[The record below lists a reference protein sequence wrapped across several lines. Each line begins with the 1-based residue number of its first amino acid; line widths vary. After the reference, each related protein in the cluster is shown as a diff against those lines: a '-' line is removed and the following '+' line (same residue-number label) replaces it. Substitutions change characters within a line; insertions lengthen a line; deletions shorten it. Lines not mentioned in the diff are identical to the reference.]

1 MGDIILK
8 TKKLTKKYGKDFAVN
23 NVDLELKQGDIYGLV
38 GKNGAGK
45 TTILRMISG
54 LSIPT
59 SGEIELFNEVSKAGL
74 NNSRTKLG
82 CMVETPSFFKYL
94 SAKKNL
100 EYYRLQRGVVEKECV
115 DKAIKMVGLEDV
127 GKKKFKNFSLGMKQR
142 LGLALAI
149 MTSPDLLILD
159 EPTNGLD
166 PTGIIELRE
175 LLLKFNRER
184 NTTIIISSHI
194 LSELSQLANTYGFIN
209 KGEFVEQ
216 ISAKNLEEKCRRYL
230 LIKVDDTSKATVI
243 IENKLGAME
252 YEVLNRNEIRLY
264 QHIDTPER
272 VSEALINNGIK
283 LFSINNSGVSL
294 EEYFVNLIGGNKH
307 D

>member
-45 TTILRMISG
+45 TTILRMVSG

-59 SGEIELFNEVSKAGL
+59 SGEIELFNETSKAGL
-74 NNSRTKLG
+74 NNSRSKIG
-82 CMVETPSFFKYL
+82 CMIETPSFFKYL

-115 DKAIKMVGLEDV
+115 DEAIKMVGLEEA

-216 ISAKNLEEKCRRYL
+216 ISAKNLEEKCRRHL

-243 IENKLGAME
+243 IENKLGVME

-264 QHIDTPER
+264 QHIDTPEI

-283 LFSINNSGVSL
+283 LFSINNSGVNL

>member
-59 SGEIELFNEVSKAGL
+59 SGEIELFNEISKAGL
-74 NNSRTKLG
+74 NNSRAKLG

-115 DKAIKMVGLEDV
+115 DEAIKMVGLEDV

-175 LLLKFNRER
+175 LLLRFNRER

-216 ISAKNLEEKCRRYL
+216 IAAKNLEEKCRRYL

-264 QHIDTPER
+264 HHIDTPER

-283 LFSINNSGVSL
+283 LFSINNSGVNL